1 MRYKKFLLGVIA
13 SVLCLG
19 LLNGCSSYSH
29 DFNSSEEAQKYILSK
44 LKDKY
49 NEEFI
54 ITEVK
59 KYKDEKI
66 GLNWIMAEVSSKENS
81 SQTATIYTRNTGL
94 FEDSYHVYYYSDEI
108 KELATPLFQDKPFIR
123 GYQIEVQGHTTTTEW
138 NGKESVE
145 EYLKKREYEIETSIY
160 LNEGKTDEEYAEE
173 ISYIMQEIVE
183 SDLVFNIS
191 VYTSD
196 DNLIFYS
203 LPEQHSQ
210 PDVEVILEKMADV
223 KRQQKTQKDY
233 KEWKKQNQ
241 NNETAFNVLGKRNEC
256 IALFKQLEEVATEK
270 DKEYIQNSIK
280 FVQEQ
285 LEK

>member
-1 MRYKKFLLGVIA
+1 MVKVQRLFAKTNLKIQVCRTVLNHKITLGGVAIMRYKKIVLSIIA

-19 LLNGCSSYSH
+19 LLNGCSCYSH
-29 DFNSSEEAQKYILSK
+29 DFNSSEEAQKYISSK
-44 LKDKY
+44 LKGKY

-59 KYKDEKI
+59 EYKEEKI
-66 GLNWIMAEVSSKENS
+66 GLNWIRANVSSKENS
-81 SQTATIYTRNTGL
+81 SQIATVYARNTGF

-108 KELATPLFQDKPFIR
+108 EELATPLFQDKPFIR
-123 GYQIEVQGHTTTTEW
+123 NYQLEVQGHTTTTEW

-191 VYTSD
+191 VYTND
-196 DNLIFYS
+196 DNIIFYS

-210 PDVEVILEKMADV
+210 PDVEVILEKMVDV

-241 NNETAFNVLGKRNEC
+241 INET
-256 IALFKQLEEVATEK
+256 
-270 DKEYIQNSIK
+270 NSD
-280 FVQEQ
+280 
-285 LEK
+285 

>member
-1 MRYKKFLLGVIA
+1 MRYKKIVLSIIA

-19 LLNGCSSYSH
+19 LLNGCSCYSH

-59 KYKDEKI
+59 KYKEEKI

-108 KELATPLFQDKPFIR
+108 EELATPLFQDKPFIR
-123 GYQIEVQGHTTTTEW
+123 NYQLEVQGHTTTTEW

-160 LNEGKTDEEYAEE
+160 LNEGKTDKEYAEE
-173 ISYIMQEIVE
+173 LSYIMQEIVE

-241 NNETAFNVLGKRNEC
+241 NNET
-256 IALFKQLEEVATEK
+256 
-270 DKEYIQNSIK
+270 NSD
-280 FVQEQ
+280 
-285 LEK
+285 